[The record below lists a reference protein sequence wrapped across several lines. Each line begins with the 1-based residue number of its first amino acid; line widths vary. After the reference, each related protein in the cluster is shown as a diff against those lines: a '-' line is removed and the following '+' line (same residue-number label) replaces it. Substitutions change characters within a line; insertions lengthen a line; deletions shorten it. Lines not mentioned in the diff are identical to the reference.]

1 MKIKSSEGGGR
12 KGRRAGIRPEAGAPG
27 SGSYYEA
34 VRKTEPALRTE
45 ISDLCISRVKEWVG
59 HQVDQ
64 IPRKVTEQKS
74 HLFEIQ
80 AERGLKTGSAHILL
94 LGRLLEMI
102 LRLFIFKTAK
112 QGWRDG
118 SVVKRS
124 WVRVSASI
132 Q

>member
-1 MKIKSSEGGGR
+1 MINSKTAQLKIE
-12 KGRRAGIRPEAGAPG
+12 RRRTGIRLYFGHTDNSMHLFP
-27 SGSYYEA
+27 A
-34 VRKTEPALRTE
+34 VPALRTE